1 MPSPRH
7 LKPRRPL
14 PAIAG
19 ILACCW
25 ALLGATS
32 DTAGNLNGRP
42 EVESFID
49 EMVNKHDFRR
59 NDLELLFGHAQL
71 LPKVVKAMSAPVASP
86 RPWYQYR
93 PNFLNSRRID
103 GGVEFWRDNGEALRQ
118 AKETYGVPEE
128 VVTAIIGVE
137 TRYGAVTGS
146 YRLLD
151 SLSTLAFDYPR
162 RADFFRQELEN
173 FLVLSRD
180 EKMDPL
186 SLRGSYAGAMGIP
199 QFMPGSFLRYA
210 VDFDG
215 DGRRNLWGSDA
226 DAIGSVANYL
236 QQYGW
241 QTGGPVAVPASVD
254 GTDYQ
259 AVLAEG
265 AKPQRTV
272 AELKKRGIAA
282 LEPVADNQPAALISL
297 ENRDGTEYWLVF
309 NNFYVIT
316 RYNHSTHYAMA
327 VFQLSQE
334 ITAGHQQDGASLAAV
349 NR

>member
-1 MPSPRH
+1 
-7 LKPRRPL
+7 
-14 PAIAG
+14 
-19 ILACCW
+19 
-25 ALLGATS
+25 LLGATS

-42 EVESFID
+42 EVEGFID
-49 EMVNKHDFRR
+49 EMVNKHEFRR
-59 NDLELLFGHAQL
+59 GDLELLFGHAQL

-103 GGVEFWRDNGEALRQ
+103 GGVEFWRDNGDALKQ
-118 AKETYGVPEE
+118 AKKTYGVPEE

-146 YRLLD
+146 FRLLD

-162 RADFFRQELEN
+162 RAEFFRQELEN
-173 FLVLSRD
+173 FLLLARD

-241 QTGGPVAVPASVD
+241 QPGGPVAVPASVE
-254 GTDYQ
+254 GTGYQ
-259 AVLAEG
+259 AVLADG

-272 AELKKRGIAA
+272 GELKKLGIAA
-282 LEPVADNQPAALISL
+282 LEPVADSQPAALIAL

-327 VFQLSQE
+327 VFQLGRE
-334 ITAGHQQDGASLAAV
+334 IAAAHQQDSVPLAATD
-349 NR
+349 R

>member
-1 MPSPRH
+1 MP
-7 LKPRRPL
+7 LLAERPAKR
-14 PAIAG
+14 PTVAIST
-19 ILACCW
+19 LLLCCW

-42 EVESFID
+42 EVEGFID
-49 EMVNKHDFRR
+49 EMVNKHEFRR
-59 NDLELLFGHAQL
+59 GDLELLFGHAQL

-93 PNFLNSRRID
+93 PNFLNSRRIG
-103 GGVEFWRDNGEALRQ
+103 GGVEFWRDNSEALKQ
-118 AKETYGVPEE
+118 AKGTYGVPEE

-173 FLVLSRD
+173 FLLLARN

-241 QTGGPVAVPASVD
+241 QPGGPVAVPASVD
-254 GTDYQ
+254 GAGYQ
-259 AVLAEG
+259 VVLADG

-272 AELKKRGIAA
+272 GELKKLGIAP
-282 LEPVADNQPAALISL
+282 LEPVADSQPAALIAL

-327 VFQLSQE
+327 VFQLGRE
-334 ITAGHQQDGASLAAV
+334 IAAGRQQDGGSVATAD
-349 NR
+349 R